1 MKILIADDDPIS
13 RRLVQA
19 CITQAGYEPV
29 VTADGLEALARL
41 DGRDSPRLAVLDWM
55 MPHMDGLKVCEAVR
69 KRESD
74 AYVYIILL
82 TANEKSEQI
91 VRGFEAGADDYL
103 TKPFDVDELKARIRA
118 GKRILELQDQ
128 LVAARD
134 SLHVQATRDALTG
147 ISNRRAI
154 LEVLQQEL
162 VRSKRNSTYPS
173 VIMADLDHF
182 KRINDTYGHPAG
194 DAVLCEAAR
203 RMAQCIRG
211 YDSIGR
217 LGGEEF
223 LVVAAE
229 CGQKEAVRIADRLR
243 EALCDKPIDLGAGSP
258 VLVTVSLGVATGD
271 AETDAESLLG
281 RADKALYDAKRAGRN
296 IVAVK
301 EAG

>member
-19 CITQAGYEPV
+19 CLAQAGYEPV
-29 VTADGLEALARL
+29 VAVDGLEALSCL
-41 DGRDSPRLAVLDWM
+41 EGRDSPRLAVLDWM

-69 KRESD
+69 KCESD

-118 GKRILELQDQ
+118 GRRILDLQDQ
-128 LVAARD
+128 LVSARD
-134 SLHVQATRDALTG
+134 HLRIQATHDALTG
-147 ISNRRAI
+147 IWNRRAI
-154 LEVLQQEL
+154 LEVLQNEL
-162 VRSKRNSTYPS
+162 ARSKRGGAHPA

-182 KRINDTYGHPAG
+182 KKINDTYGHPAG
-194 DAVLCEAAR
+194 DAVLCEASR
-203 RMAQCIRG
+203 RMEQTIRT

-217 LGGEEF
+217 YGGEEF

-229 CGQKEAVRIADRLR
+229 CGQRQAIRIADRLR
-243 EALCDKPIDLGAGSP
+243 EVVCDTPIDLGSLSIPA
-258 VLVTVSLGVATGD
+258 TVSLGVATGD
-271 AETDAESLLG
+271 AQTGVESLLNL
-281 RADKALYDAKRAGRN
+281 ADEALYDAKRAGRN
-296 IVAVK
+296 VVAVK
-301 EAG
+301 AVG

>member
-1 MKILIADDDPIS
+1 MKILVADDDPIS

-19 CITQAGYEPV
+19 CIAQAGYEPV
-29 VTADGLEALARL
+29 VAVDGLEALARL
-41 DGRDSPRLAVLDWM
+41 EDSDNPRLAVLDWM

-82 TANEKSEQI
+82 TANGKSEQI

-103 TKPFDVDELKARIRA
+103 TKPFDIDELKSRIRA
-118 GKRILELQDQ
+118 GRRILDLQDQ

-134 SLHVQATRDALTG
+134 SLHIQATHDALTG
-147 ISNRRAI
+147 IWNRRAI
-154 LEVLQQEL
+154 LDVLQHEL
-162 VRSKRNSTYPS
+162 ARSKRSRTYPS
-173 VIMADLDHF
+173 VVMADLDHF
-182 KRINDTYGHPAG
+182 KNINDTYGHPAG

-203 RMAQCIRG
+203 RMAQNIRD

-243 EALCDKPIDLGAGSP
+243 EALCDKPVDLGASSS

-271 AETDAESLLG
+271 AETDAETLLS
-281 RADKALYDAKRAGRN
+281 RADQALYDAKRAGRN

-301 EAG
+301 ESK